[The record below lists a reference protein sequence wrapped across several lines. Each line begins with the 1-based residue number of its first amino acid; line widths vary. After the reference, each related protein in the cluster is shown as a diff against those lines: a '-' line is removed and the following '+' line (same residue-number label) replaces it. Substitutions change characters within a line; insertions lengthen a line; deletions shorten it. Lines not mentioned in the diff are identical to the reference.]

1 MERLAAKKRKGILS
15 RMPKESNEDILV
27 GLKKAELAAGGR
39 KATQADVE
47 SVNEELELAN
57 TQDKLDARKPAGK
70 LKARPDLKLEGL
82 KSSTDIVQEAKKKEA
97 DTGDLATIQ
106 NIMRE
111 HRREEALQNPESL
124 TPAVREAMQEHMKQE
139 GDRYRAALQ
148 PKKGF
153 EEDYDADVKFQE
165 EEYGGGSIRREME
178 LDEIRGPRDSETGV
192 REAALGEDSA
202 EYDKQYAKLQKEN
215 PNMSET
221 ELQDAAIKAIRS
233 LQARDAEF
241 AAKDFKTVDY
251 GDEMENEVRRKRLAE
266 EEAARKAAQDSRLR
280 AGSGARKQLT
290 PQERAARVAM
300 QMERDKQERPIP
312 EVDTVDYTRTSEQEE
327 AEFSPLL
334 DGPEQPALEELGE
347 SETSFEPGES
357 EVTEQEVE
365 DAAIEREYEAR
376 PKQSGMSRVS
386 PKSQEEREQ
395 YARYKP
401 EVKQVS
407 EAKIIKPATEA
418 LDNIYL
424 TPNNQEAT
432 AENLDTFLTKT
443 RLGYSVLGGAGQSAL
458 DSLTARN
465 DYQYYKTLPL
475 FMKRNLDAEALKA
488 IEFFDEF
495 NRSRGEP
502 SLSSFNELL
511 LQPGQKSQMRGRF
524 LQRIARAKG
533 QLQDRLRSNSY
544 EQSEELPPEFR
555 TGQYLPAVDIFG
567 LTEYEGRGTPA
578 YSKDVPLEA
587 QEDVYQE
594 SEMEDLIAS
603 SAGE

>member
-47 SVNEELELAN
+47 SVNEELELSNA
-57 TQDKLDARKPAGK
+57 QDKLDARKPAGK
-70 LKARPDLKLEGL
+70 LKARPDIELEGL
-82 KSSTDIVQEAKKKEA
+82 KSSTDIVQEAMQKPSNQKAFSEPKATTAEERAALEKKY
-97 DTGDLATIQ
+97 G
-106 NIMRE
+106 
-111 HRREEALQNPESL
+111 SF
-124 TPAVREAMQEHMKQE
+124 E
-139 GDRYRAALQ
+139 GAKRAIAAEGARYRAALQ

-153 EEDYDADVKFQE
+153 EEQYDADVKFQE
-165 EEYGGGSIRREME
+165 EEYGGGSIRREIEM
-178 LDEIRGPRDSETGV
+178 DEIRGPRDSETGV
-192 REAALGEDSA
+192 REAALGEDAA

-233 LQARDAEF
+233 LQARQAEF

-251 GDEMENEVRRKRLAE
+251 GDEMEDEVRRKMLEAE
-266 EEAARKAAQDSRLR
+266 AAEKERKERQKSMVKKAIGTGKLKGDRITKTPDGTPIQEAARKYIESSYGPDKEASESKL
-280 AGSGARKQLT
+280 ARIRET
-290 PQERAARVAM
+290 ADAR
-300 QMERDKQERPIP
+300 RRN
-312 EVDTVDYTRTSEQEE
+312 
-327 AEFSPLL
+327 L
-334 DGPEQPALEELGE
+334 PADVGE
-347 SETSFEPGES
+347 SESSGDLEFEPEES

-376 PKQSGMSRVS
+376 PTQSGVSRVA
-386 PKSQEEREQ
+386 PQSQEEKAE

-401 EVKQVS
+401 EVKQVA
-407 EAKIIKPATEA
+407 EAKIVKPATEA
-418 LDNIYL
+418 LDDIYL
-424 TPNNQEAT
+424 TPNNQEST
-432 AENLDTFLTKT
+432 AENLDKFLTKT

-475 FMKRNLDAEALKA
+475 FMKRNLDKEALKA

-495 NRSRGEP
+495 NRGRGEP
-502 SLSSFNELL
+502 SLGSFNELL
-511 LQPGQKSQMRGRF
+511 ASSNQKDNLRGRF
-524 LQRIARAKG
+524 LKRMARAKS
-533 QLQDRLRSNSY
+533 QLQDRLETNSY
-544 EQSEELPPEFR
+544 EQSEKLPGRFLE
-555 TGQYLPAVDIFG
+555 GDYLPFSDSG
-567 LTEYEGRGTPA
+567 PSA
-578 YSKDVPLEA
+578 YSEDVPLEA

-603 SAGE
+603 AAGE